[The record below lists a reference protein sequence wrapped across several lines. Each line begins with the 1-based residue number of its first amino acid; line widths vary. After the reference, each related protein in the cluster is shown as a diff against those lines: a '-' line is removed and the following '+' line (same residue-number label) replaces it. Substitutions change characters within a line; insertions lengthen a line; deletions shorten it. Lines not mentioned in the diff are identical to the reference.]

1 MMGHQPALL
10 VLLPSLAQLI
20 QTILAVCYLA
30 AAEKLDYDSF

>member
-1 MMGHQPALL
+1 MGHQLALL

-30 AAEKLDYDSF
+30 GC